1 MDEKEKPTHE
11 QALRDAINT
20 DAGVV
25 STATLVAY
33 LESRREAA
41 RDQCMRHACDPRD
54 ADRVRGAHSL
64 AGDLIKI
71 LTNPTREPET
81 P

>member
-1 MDEKEKPTHE
+1 MTEPEKPTHE

-25 STATLVAY
+25 NTNALVAY
-33 LESRREAA
+33 LESRRADAIEA
-41 RDQCMRHACDPRD
+41 CMRWDSSERAN
-54 ADRVRGAHSL
+54 DRLRGVNSFANQ
-64 AGDLIKI
+64 LIAI
-71 LTNPTREPET
+71 LTNPNPET

>member
-1 MDEKEKPTHE
+1 MTDPEKPTHE

-25 STATLVAY
+25 NTNALVAY
-33 LESRREAA
+33 LESRREDV
-41 RDQCMRHACDPRD
+41 RKECMRWECTERS
-54 ADRVRGAHSL
+54 ADRMRGVNTL
-64 AGDLIKI
+64 AGQLIAI
-71 LTNPTREPET
+71 LTNPNPET

>member
-1 MDEKEKPTHE
+1 MNEPEKPTHE

-25 STATLVAY
+25 NTHALVAY
-33 LESRREAA
+33 LESRIESCREYV
-41 RDQCMRHACDPRD
+41 MRTTAEPRVADVCRGKHAEACD
-54 ADRVRGAHSL
+54 
-64 AGDLIKI
+64 LIRL
-71 LTNPTREPET
+71 LTTPNPET